1 MSQKIERVNKL
12 LAMCVVLNRNSWR
25 NMLQLIV
32 YSLSKYSI
40 IYSTCYYQSNQSLDT
55 ENQYWMPMIFGP
67 LSSTALKTGM
77 IMSWKSL
84 PGLRKTSRSHCL
96 WTQFTVPSIKAMVEG
111 LSCKDKAI
119 CKHDPEVLL
128 SSLDQNSFKGK
139 IENCPTHVRLIK
151 FEGWVP
157 RAQVPVSCLRQGQIL
172 VPFVFK
178 GKYCQFI
185 VSCCFNTVSCNYI
198 LNARRINALPQT
210 SDEKKTTTTL
220 KASQK
225 ESLRNPA

>member
-119 CKHDPEVLL
+119 CILCV
-128 SSLDQNSFKGK
+128 NKGQK
-139 IENCPTHVRLIK
+139 LQT
-151 FEGWVP
+151 
-157 RAQVPVSCLRQGQIL
+157 
-172 VPFVFK
+172 
-178 GKYCQFI
+178 KY
-185 VSCCFNTVSCNYI
+185 SCCFVATMCIWWMWNRSSMSKFVLGQLSKSI
-198 LNARRINALPQT
+198 
-210 SDEKKTTTTL
+210 
-220 KASQK
+220 
-225 ESLRNPA
+225 